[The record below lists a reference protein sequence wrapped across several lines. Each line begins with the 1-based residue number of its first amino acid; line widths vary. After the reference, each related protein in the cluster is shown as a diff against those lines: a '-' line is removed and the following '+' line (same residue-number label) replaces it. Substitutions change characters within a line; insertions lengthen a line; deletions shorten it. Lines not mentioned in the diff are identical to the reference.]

1 MNKFVDNKTVI
12 TSFLVLALIYF
23 PLSSTVDLFAQ
34 QRGNI
39 SVTQATA
46 LPLVNA
52 EGSQVKLIINYSMG
66 DESIVGQRINA
77 QMGIYDRI
85 NGTLIKLSSFPDGF
99 ILNNTAGTIQLAST
113 LTDPK
118 IQNISTIVTL
128 TNEEKTEKY
137 SNDVRSDLD
146 LRAILPTS
154 LPALNKTL
162 PPLLII
168 SGQDFRSDAYQACVS
183 GNYNPDDCQAM
194 ISSPA
199 TGVSSAEKL
208 AICKLIEESSSR
220 SLTNSLTSCTAAY
233 VNEP

>member
-23 PLSSTVDLFAQ
+23 PLSSSVDLFAQ

-52 EGSQVKLIINYSMG
+52 EGNQVKLIINYSMG

-113 LTDPK
+113 LIDPK
-118 IQNISTIVTL
+118 VQNISTIVTL

-137 SNDVRSDLD
+137 SNDIRSDLD
-146 LRAILPTS
+146 LSAVLPAT
-154 LPALNKTL
+154 LPALNETS
-162 PPLLII
+162 PPPPQSPPPPSIADTDGT
-168 SGQDFRSDAYQACVS
+168 SSD
-183 GNYNPDDCQAM
+183 DD
-194 ISSPA
+194 
-199 TGVSSAEKL
+199 
-208 AICKLIEESSSR
+208 SSSD
-220 SLTNSLTSCTAAY
+220 SDD
-233 VNEP
+233 E

>member
-46 LPLVNA
+46 LPLVNT
-52 EGSQVKLIINYSMG
+52 EGNQVKLLINYSMG
-66 DESIVGQRINA
+66 DESIMGQRINA

-99 ILNNTAGTIQLAST
+99 ILNNSTGTIQLAST

-137 SNDVRSDLD
+137 SNDVRSDID

-154 LPALNKTL
+154 LAALNETL
-162 PPLLII
+162 P
-168 SGQDFRSDAYQACVS
+168 
-183 GNYNPDDCQAM
+183 
-194 ISSPA
+194 
-199 TGVSSAEKL
+199 SA
-208 AICKLIEESSSR
+208 S
-220 SLTNSLTSCTAAY
+220 TVTSTVYC
-233 VNEP
+233 

>member
-46 LPLVNA
+46 LPLVNT
-52 EGSQVKLIINYSMG
+52 EGNQVKLIINYSMG
-66 DESIVGQRINA
+66 DESLVGQRINA

-128 TNEEKTEKY
+128 TNTEKTEKY
-137 SNDVRSDLD
+137 SNDARSDLD
-146 LRAILPTS
+146 LRSILPTS
-154 LPALNKTL
+154 LPVPTLNETLAPPPSPPPPPLPQL
-162 PPLLII
+162 PP
-168 SGQDFRSDAYQACVS
+168 A
-183 GNYNPDDCQAM
+183 
-194 ISSPA
+194 
-199 TGVSSAEKL
+199 SAESNGDDDVD
-208 AICKLIEESSSR
+208 SSS
-220 SLTNSLTSCTAAY
+220 NSD
-233 VNEP
+233 EE

>member
-23 PLSSTVDLFAQ
+23 PLSSAVDLFAQ

-52 EGSQVKLIINYSMG
+52 EGNQVKLIVNYSMG

-113 LTDPK
+113 LIDPK
-118 IQNISTIVTL
+118 LQNISTIVTL

-146 LRAILPTS
+146 LSAVLPAT
-154 LPALNKTL
+154 LPALNETL
-162 PPLLII
+162 PPPPQSPPPPSIADTDGT
-168 SGQDFRSDAYQACVS
+168 SSD
-183 GNYNPDDCQAM
+183 DD
-194 ISSPA
+194 
-199 TGVSSAEKL
+199 
-208 AICKLIEESSSR
+208 SSSD
-220 SLTNSLTSCTAAY
+220 SDD
-233 VNEP
+233 E

>member
-23 PLSSTVDLFAQ
+23 PLSSAVDLFAQ

-52 EGSQVKLIINYSMG
+52 EGNQVKLMINYSMG

-113 LTDPK
+113 LIDPK

-137 SNDVRSDLD
+137 SNDVRSDID

-154 LPALNKTL
+154 LAALNETL
-162 PPLLII
+162 PPAALSPPLPPPSIADTGGT
-168 SGQDFRSDAYQACVS
+168 SSD
-183 GNYNPDDCQAM
+183 DD
-194 ISSPA
+194 SSP
-199 TGVSSAEKL
+199 
-208 AICKLIEESSSR
+208 
-220 SLTNSLTSCTAAY
+220 NSDD
-233 VNEP
+233 

>member
-12 TSFLVLALIYF
+12 ASFLVLALIYF
-23 PLSSTVDLFAQ
+23 PSSSAVDLFAQ

-52 EGSQVKLIINYSMG
+52 EGNQVKLIIKYSMG
-66 DESIVGQRINA
+66 DESIIGQRINA

-137 SNDVRSDLD
+137 SNDVRSDID

-154 LPALNKTL
+154 LAALNETL
-162 PPLLII
+162 PSASLPPPLPSPSIAETGET
-168 SGQDFRSDAYQACVS
+168 SSD
-183 GNYNPDDCQAM
+183 DD
-194 ISSPA
+194 
-199 TGVSSAEKL
+199 
-208 AICKLIEESSSR
+208 SSS
-220 SLTNSLTSCTAAY
+220 NSDD
-233 VNEP
+233 E

>member
-46 LPLVNA
+46 LPLVNT
-52 EGSQVKLIINYSMG
+52 EGNQVKLIINYSMG

-128 TNEEKTEKY
+128 TNTEKTEKY
-137 SNDVRSDLD
+137 SNDARSDLD
-146 LRAILPTS
+146 LRSILPTS
-154 LPALNKTL
+154 LPVPTLNETLAPPPSPPPPPLPQL
-162 PPLLII
+162 PP
-168 SGQDFRSDAYQACVS
+168 A
-183 GNYNPDDCQAM
+183 
-194 ISSPA
+194 
-199 TGVSSAEKL
+199 SAESNGDDDVD
-208 AICKLIEESSSR
+208 SSS
-220 SLTNSLTSCTAAY
+220 NSD
-233 VNEP
+233 EE

>member
-12 TSFLVLALIYF
+12 TSFLVLTFLCF
-23 PLSSTVDLFAQ
+23 SLSSTVDLFAQ

-52 EGSQVKLIINYSMG
+52 EGSQVKLLINYSMG

-128 TNEEKTEKY
+128 TNAEKTEKY

-146 LRAILPTS
+146 LRSILPTS
-154 LPALNKTL
+154 LPVPTSPPPPLPQL
-162 PPLLII
+162 PPA
-168 SGQDFRSDAYQACVS
+168 STESNGDDDA
-183 GNYNPDDCQAM
+183 D
-194 ISSPA
+194 
-199 TGVSSAEKL
+199 
-208 AICKLIEESSSR
+208 SSS
-220 SLTNSLTSCTAAY
+220 NSD
-233 VNEP
+233 EE

>member
-12 TSFLVLALIYF
+12 ASFLVLALIYF
-23 PLSSTVDLFAQ
+23 PSSSAVDLFAQ

-52 EGSQVKLIINYSMG
+52 EGNQVKLIIKYSMG

-137 SNDVRSDLD
+137 SNDVRSDID

-154 LPALNKTL
+154 LAALNETL
-162 PPLLII
+162 PSASLPPPLPSPSIAETGET
-168 SGQDFRSDAYQACVS
+168 SSD
-183 GNYNPDDCQAM
+183 DD
-194 ISSPA
+194 
-199 TGVSSAEKL
+199 
-208 AICKLIEESSSR
+208 SSS
-220 SLTNSLTSCTAAY
+220 NSDD
-233 VNEP
+233 E

>member
-23 PLSSTVDLFAQ
+23 PSSSVDLFAQ

-52 EGSQVKLIINYSMG
+52 EGNQVKLIIKYSMG

-113 LTDPK
+113 LIDPK

-146 LRAILPTS
+146 LSAVLPTS
-154 LPALNKTL
+154 LPVLNETL
-162 PPLLII
+162 PPAPPAPAPPSI
-168 SGQDFRSDAYQACVS
+168 SETGGTSSD
-183 GNYNPDDCQAM
+183 DD
-194 ISSPA
+194 
-199 TGVSSAEKL
+199 
-208 AICKLIEESSSR
+208 SSS
-220 SLTNSLTSCTAAY
+220 NSDD
-233 VNEP
+233 E